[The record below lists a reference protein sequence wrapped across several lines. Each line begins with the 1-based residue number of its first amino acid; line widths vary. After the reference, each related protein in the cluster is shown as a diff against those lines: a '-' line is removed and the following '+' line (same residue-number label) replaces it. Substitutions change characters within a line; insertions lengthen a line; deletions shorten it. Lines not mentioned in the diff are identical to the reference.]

1 MNVNKKQIKITLP
14 LMLSFLIFSML
25 LNSMGVIILQLSE
38 KVSYKGLGVLESF
51 KDIPMAIMSLF
62 CVKLIAKTG
71 NKNALLFSL
80 IFILA
85 SCIALPLVDAFWF
98 FKIWLSIVGVSFA
111 LAKISVFSI
120 IKNNFKDAQL
130 SSAIS
135 SVDASFMFG
144 IFFVNIGF
152 GTLLT
157 SSYAEY
163 WKFGFWVIAFLS
175 IITLLMLKTTHI
187 DDEPN
192 SDQRKKTG
200 DWKFFLTPKLLYFF
214 VIVFFMVFIEQS
226 FNSWLPSFFRN
237 NLKINS
243 YFALQASAFL
253 ALFSFFGR
261 LATSRLILRFHWFNL
276 IMICL
281 AIVILILGICQVL
294 ISYFYN
300 DHKLLLI
307 FIMPMIGLFLAPLFP
322 LYNSEILNK
331 VPKEKT
337 HLLVSIVVIF
347 SSLGSSVGSLYM
359 AIIFYKDASN
369 FYPLFILFPLLIIF
383 GFTFFL
389 NKTPI
394 NYDRDQQ
401 E

>member
-1 MNVNKKQIKITLP
+1 MNVNKNRIKIP

-62 CVKLIAKTG
+62 CVNLIAKTG
-71 NKNALLFSL
+71 NKNALIFSL
-80 IFILA
+80 VFILV

-120 IKNNFKDAQL
+120 VKNNFKDEQL

-157 SSYAEY
+157 SSYANY

-175 IITLLMLKTTHI
+175 IITLLMLRAAKI
-187 DDEPN
+187 DEEPN
-192 SDQRKKTG
+192 NDHRKKSG
-200 DWKFFLTPKLLYFF
+200 EWKFFLTPKLVYFF
-214 VIVFFMVFIEQS
+214 IIVFFMVFIEQS
-226 FNSWLPSFFRN
+226 FNSWLPSFFKN

-261 LATSRLILRFHWFNL
+261 LITSRLILRFHWFKFVL
-276 IMICL
+276 VCL
-281 AIVILILGICQVL
+281 FMVFVILGICQVL
-294 ISYFYN
+294 ISYFYV
-300 DHKLLLI
+300 DFKFSLI
-307 FIMPMIGLFLAPLFP
+307 FLMPMVGLFLAPLFP

-331 VPKEKT
+331 VPKDKT

-359 AIIFYKDASN
+359 AIVFHKDASN
-369 FYPLFILFPLLIIF
+369 FYPLFILLPLLIIF
-383 GFTFFL
+383 GLTFFL

-394 NYDRDQQ
+394 TYDREHQ

>member
-1 MNVNKKQIKITLP
+1 MNVNKNKIKLP

-51 KDIPMAIMSLF
+51 KDIPMAIMSLL
-62 CVKLIAKTG
+62 CVNLIAKTG
-71 NKNALLFSL
+71 NKNALVFSL
-80 IFILA
+80 IFILV

-98 FKIWLSIVGVSFA
+98 FKIWLSIVGISFA

-120 IKNNFKDAQL
+120 IKNNFKDEQL

-157 SSYAEY
+157 SSYANY

-175 IITLLMLKTTHI
+175 IITLVLLKSAKM
-187 DDEPN
+187 DEDTN
-192 SDQRKKTG
+192 SDKRKKSG
-200 DWKFFLTPKLLYFF
+200 EWKFFLNPKLVYFF
-214 VIVFFMVFIEQS
+214 IIVFFMVFIEQS

-261 LATSRLILRFHWFNL
+261 LATSRLILRFHWFKL

-281 AIVILILGICQVL
+281 FVVFLILGICQVL
-294 ISYFYN
+294 ISYFYS
-300 DHKLLLI
+300 DYKFLLI

-359 AIIFYKDASN
+359 AIIFYKDVSN
-369 FYPLFILFPLLIIF
+369 FYPLFILLPLLIIF
-383 GFTFFL
+383 GLTFFL

-394 NYDRDQQ
+394 TYDREQQ

>member
-1 MNVNKKQIKITLP
+1 MF
-14 LMLSFLIFSML
+14 SFLIFSML

-38 KVSYKGLGVLESF
+38 KVSYKGLGFLESF
-51 KDIPMAIMSLF
+51 KDIPMAIMSIF
-62 CVKLIAKTG
+62 CVTLIAKTG
-71 NKNALLFSL
+71 NKRALVFSL
-80 IFILA
+80 LFILA
-85 SCIALPLVDAFWF
+85 SCIALPLVDTFWF

-120 IKNNFKDAQL
+120 IKNNFKDQQL

-163 WKFGFWVIAFLS
+163 WKFGFWVIALFS
-175 IITLLMLKTTHI
+175 IITLLMLRSTKI
-187 DDEPN
+187 DEEPH
-192 SDQRKKTG
+192 SEIEKKSG
-200 DWKFFLTPKLLYFF
+200 EWKFFLTPKIVYFF
-214 VIVFFMVFIEQS
+214 IIVFFMVFVEQS

-243 YFALQASAFL
+243 YFALQSSAFL

-261 LATSRLILRFHWFNL
+261 LITSRLILRFHWFKFVL
-276 IMICL
+276 ICL
-281 AIVILILGICQVL
+281 CVVFLILGICQIL

-300 DHKLLLI
+300 DYKFSLI
-307 FIMPMIGLFLAPLFP
+307 FIIPLIGFFLAPLFP
-322 LYNSEILNK
+322 LYNSEIINK

-337 HLLVSIVVIF
+337 HFLVSIVVIC
-347 SSLGSSVGSLYM
+347 SSLGSSLGSLYM
-359 AIIFYKDASN
+359 AVIFYKNLSN
-369 FYPLFILFPLLIIF
+369 FYPLFILLPLLIIF
-383 GFTFFL
+383 GLTFFL
-389 NKTPI
+389 NKTQI
-394 NYDRDQQ
+394 TYDRKPQK
-401 E
+401 

>member
-1 MNVNKKQIKITLP
+1 MNVNSTKIKLP
-14 LMLSFLIFSML
+14 LMMSFLIFSML

-38 KVSYKGLGVLESF
+38 EVSYKGLGVLESF
-51 KDIPMAIMSLF
+51 KDIPMAIMSIY
-62 CVKLIAKTG
+62 CVNLIAKTG

-80 IFILA
+80 LFILV
-85 SCIALPLVDAFWF
+85 SCIALPLVDTFWF

-111 LAKISVFSI
+111 LAKIAVFSI

-157 SSYAEY
+157 SSYADY
-163 WKFGFWVIAFLS
+163 WKFGFWVIALIS
-175 IITLLMLKTTHI
+175 TITLVMLKYAKI
-187 DDEPN
+187 DEEPASEN
-192 SDQRKKTG
+192 EKRPG
-200 DWKFFLTPKLLYFF
+200 EWRFFLAPKIIYFF
-214 VIVFFMVFIEQS
+214 IIVFFMVFVEQS

-261 LATSRLILRFHWFNL
+261 LITSRLILRFHWFKFVL
-276 IMICL
+276 ICL
-281 AIVILILGICQVL
+281 CIVFVILGLCQTI
-294 ISYFYN
+294 ISYFYQ
-300 DHKLLLI
+300 DFKFYLI
-307 FIMPMIGLFLAPLFP
+307 FIVPLIGLFLAPLFP
-322 LYNSEILNK
+322 LYNSEVLNK

-359 AIIFYKDASN
+359 AVIFYKNLSN
-369 FYPLFILFPLLIIF
+369 FYPLFILLPLLIIF
-383 GFTFFL
+383 GLTFLL

-394 NYDRDQQ
+394 TYDRKQ
-401 E
+401 

>member
-1 MNVNKKQIKITLP
+1 MNVNKNNIKLP
-14 LMLSFLIFSML
+14 LMFSFLIFSML

-51 KDIPMAIMSLF
+51 KDIPMAVMSIF
-62 CVKLIAKTG
+62 CVNLIAKTG
-71 NKNALLFSL
+71 NKNALIFSL
-80 IFILA
+80 IFILS
-85 SCIALPLVDAFWF
+85 SCIALPLVDTFWF
-98 FKIWLSIVGVSFA
+98 FKIWLSVVGISFA

-120 IKNNFKDAQL
+120 IKNNFKDRQL

-135 SVDASFMFG
+135 SVDASFMIG

-163 WKFGFWVIAFLS
+163 WKFGFWVIALFS
-175 IITLLMLKTTHI
+175 IITLLMLKSAEI
-187 DDEPN
+187 DEEPN
-192 SDQRKKTG
+192 PETEKKSG
-200 DWKFFLTPKLLYFF
+200 EWKFYLTPKIVYFF
-214 VIVFFMVFIEQS
+214 ILVFFMVFVEQS

-261 LATSRLILRFHWFNL
+261 LITSRLILRFHWFNFVL
-276 IMICL
+276 VCL
-281 AIVILILGICQVL
+281 SVVFSILIICQIL
-294 ISYFYN
+294 ISYYYTDF
-300 DHKLLLI
+300 KFLLI

-337 HLLVSIVVIF
+337 HLLVSIVVIC

-359 AIIFYKDASN
+359 AVIFHKNLSN
-369 FYPLFILFPLLIIF
+369 FYPLFILLPLLIIF
-383 GFTFFL
+383 GLTFFL
-389 NKTPI
+389 NKTQI
-394 NYDRDQQ
+394 NYDRKPQ

>member
-1 MNVNKKQIKITLP
+1 MNVNKNRIKLP
-14 LMLSFLIFSML
+14 LMFSFLIFSML

-38 KVSYKGLGVLESF
+38 KISYKGLGVLESF
-51 KDIPMAIMSLF
+51 KDIPMAIMSIF
-62 CVKLIAKTG
+62 CVNLIAKTG
-71 NKNALLFSL
+71 NKNALVFSL
-80 IFILA
+80 LFILL
-85 SCIALPLVDAFWF
+85 SCIALPLVDTFWF

-120 IKNNFKDAQL
+120 IKNNFQDEQL

-163 WKFGFWVIAFLS
+163 WKFGFWVIALFS
-175 IITLLMLKTTHI
+175 IITLLMLRSARIDEERTLKT
-187 DDEPN
+187 E
-192 SDQRKKTG
+192 KKSG
-200 DWKFFLTPKLLYFF
+200 EWKYYLKPKIVYFF
-214 VIVFFMVFIEQS
+214 IIVFFMVSVEQS

-243 YFALQASAFL
+243 YFALQSSAFL

-261 LATSRLILRFHWFNL
+261 LITSRLILRFHWFKFVL
-276 IMICL
+276 VCL
-281 AIVILILGICQVL
+281 CVVFLILGVCQIL
-294 ISYFYN
+294 ISNFYN
-300 DHKLLLI
+300 DFKFLLI
-307 FIMPMIGLFLAPLFP
+307 FIIPLVGFFLAPLFP

-337 HLLVSIVVIF
+337 HFLVSIVVIC

-359 AIIFYKDASN
+359 AVIFHKNLSN
-369 FYPLFILFPLLIIF
+369 FYPLFILLPLLIIF
-383 GFTFFL
+383 GLTFIL

-394 NYDRDQQ
+394 TNDRKPQ